1 MIRRPPRSTRT
12 DTLFPYT
19 TLFRSYA
26 RHLRHD
32 SARRPVIVGHLLEV
46 VSDLYHY
53 RDRLA
58 GGGLAF
64 EPWAGQAP
72 ARVAGYR
79 PVVENRTPRFPEDVI
94 AALLACSL
102 RYVTIFSHV
111 ILAARAHLGQSAGR
125 HET

>member
-19 TLFRSYA
+19 TLFRAYD

-79 PVVENRTPRFPEDVI
+79 HVVENRTPRFPERSEERRGGKECVST
-94 AALLACSL
+94 CRS
-102 RYVTIFSHV
+102 RWVPSH
-111 ILAARAHLGQSAGR
+111 
-125 HET
+125 